1 MEARSREMAGTSR
14 RLSKIRY
21 REANATSVA
30 RASAVVSRPRSI
42 SGGLASSRIEIAKA
56 NHELTYLSIQTNTRI
71 PSKKYDPTE
80 ITIPERTSPM
90 PVLLTS
96 HTVRL

>member
-1 MEARSREMAGTSR
+1 MEDSSKVMPGINRRS
-14 RLSKIRY
+14 SKIRY
-21 REANATSVA
+21 SEVNATSVA
-30 RASAVVSRPRSI
+30 SASAVVSRPISI
-42 SGGLASSRIEIAKA
+42 SGGLTSSRVEIAKA
-56 NHELTYLSIQTNTRI
+56 NHELTYLLIHTNTRI

-96 HTVRL
+96 HRV